1 MTRKEL
7 TAMTGTVEQT
17 DFAIE
22 LLLKH
27 IQPGFIRSVVKAEA
41 AEIEAELKELEAQGW
56 AIQIRG
62 SWAANWGKAE
72 KLNGWNLSPEQG
84 AAYDAAWEACSRVE
98 ALAYRLN
105 RVTSLTAVRR

>member
-27 IQPGFIRSVVKAEA
+27 VKPDFIRGVVRAEA
-41 AEIEAELKELEAQGW
+41 AEIEAELKALEAQGW
-56 AIQIRG
+56 AIRVRN
-62 SWAANWGKAE
+62 SWSANWAAAE
-72 KLNGWNLSPEQG
+72 KLNGWNLTEEQE
-84 AAYDAAWEACSRVE
+84 AAYDAAWEACSKVE
-98 ALAYRLN
+98 GLTYRLN

>member
-22 LLLKH
+22 ILLKH
-27 IQPGFIRSVVKAEA
+27 IKPDFIRSVVKAEA
-41 AEIEAELKELEAQGW
+41 AEIEAELRALAMEGW
-56 AIQIRG
+56 ACWRNG
-62 SWAANWGKAE
+62 GWHANWGKAE
-72 KLNGWNLSPEQG
+72 KLNGFNLSPEQE

-98 ALAYRLN
+98 ALTYQLN

>member
-27 IQPGFIRSVVKAEA
+27 VQPDFIRSVVKAEA
-41 AEIEAELKELEAQGW
+41 AEIEAELKELETQGW
-56 AIQIRG
+56 ARRIRG
-62 SWAANWGKAE
+62 SWSADWAKAE
-72 KLNGWNLSPEQG
+72 KLNGWNLTEEQE
-84 AAYDAAWEACSRVE
+84 AAYDAAWMACSRVE
-98 ALAYRLN
+98 GLTYQLN

>member
-27 IQPGFIRSVVKAEA
+27 IKPDFICSVVKAEA

-56 AIQIRG
+56 ARRIRG
-62 SWAANWGKAE
+62 SWSAEWAKAA
-72 KLNGWNLSPEQG
+72 KLNGYNLTEEQED
-84 AAYDAAWEACSRVE
+84 AYNAAWFKCSDVE
-98 ALAYRLN
+98 KLAYQLN
-105 RVTSLTAVRR
+105 RVVSLTAVRR

>member
-7 TAMTGTVEQT
+7 TAMTGTTEQT

-27 IQPGFIRSVVKAEA
+27 IQPDFIRSVVKAEA

-62 SWAANWGKAE
+62 SWRADWGKAE
-72 KLNGWNLSPEQG
+72 KLNGYNLTPEQEME
-84 AAYDAAWEACSRVE
+84 YDAAWFKCSDVE
-98 ALAYRLN
+98 NLAYRLN

>member
-27 IQPGFIRSVVKAEA
+27 IQPDFIRSVVKAEA
-41 AEIEAELKELEAQGW
+41 AEIEAELKELGAQGW
-56 AIQIRG
+56 AVQTRG
-62 SWAANWGKAE
+62 SWRADWNAAD
-72 KLNGWNLSPEQG
+72 KLNGWNLTEEQE
-84 AAYDAAWEACSRVE
+84 AAHTAAWEACSRVE